1 MKEKLKLLLKWA
13 GVFIFC
19 FVIIYLIVFFWGS
32 KLFGSGDPI
41 LIEIGVALILSIFV
55 FAFGEAGAALE
66 KRVKALEERLN
77 EFENKQ

>member
-1 MKEKLKLLLKWA
+1 MKEKWKLLLKWA

-19 FVIIYLIVFFWGS
+19 FVIIYLTVFFWGS

-55 FAFGEAGAALE
+55 FAFVEAVSVLE

-77 EFENKQ
+77 AFENKQ